1 MSKTEK
7 KEQKANFSYL
17 QTPQKKNNGD
27 HCSETDV

>member
-17 QTPQKKNNGD
+17 QTHKENNRD